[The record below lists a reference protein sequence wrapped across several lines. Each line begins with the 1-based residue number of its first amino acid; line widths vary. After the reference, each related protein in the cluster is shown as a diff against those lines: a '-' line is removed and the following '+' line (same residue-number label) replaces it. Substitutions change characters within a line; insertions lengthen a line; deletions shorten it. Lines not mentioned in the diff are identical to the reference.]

1 MAGYQR
7 FVAYVYEYR
16 KGKKD
21 GSSGYVRVEARD
33 RKCRMEVHLR
43 CVGLEPG
50 SRCRVYGFVRREG
63 LMDGILIGCCVTGQE
78 RIECMLETDAGDI
91 GGMGKS
97 LQDLG
102 GMLLISDAGGFWGT
116 EWDDQP
122 IRPENFREWK
132 KEKESESQN
141 KRSRENSES
150 TAEPKIMIAE
160 EVQEE
165 GAAEGSQWL
174 NAEVQE
180 PLQAGDHMGV
190 RPAELGSRLSGTGSE
205 RPGMHPPEPGLNQP
219 GMRPPGQNHLGPR
232 PQEPSSSRPGLRP
245 VEPGSNPS
253 GMRPSQSGMNDPGSR
268 PPEPS
273 RPGQPRPEPGSRPP
287 ESPRPEPPRPESP
300 RPNPGPRPPEL
311 PRSEPPR
318 PNAGPRP
325 LEPPHPEPPRP
336 TPGPRPPESP
346 RPDQPNPTPGPR
358 PPQPS
363 RPGQPNPDPGP
374 RPSRPLPGI
383 PCDVPFNDGQFTDCR
398 KIKPSDCSV
407 LCKQNGCFCNNRFVI
422 YGYQNFGH
430 LLLCRNHRGQ
440 YILGVPGGY
449 SQQERFMANM
459 FGFPYFKECPDIHIP
474 GGKGGYWYCFI
485 NV

>member
-21 GSSGYVRVEARD
+21 GSSGYVRVEAMD

-63 LMDGILIGCCVTGQE
+63 LMDGILIGSCVTGQE

-132 KEKESESQN
+132 KEKTESQKEEERNRKEREKN
-141 KRSRENSES
+141 KETEKGEMEQSGASSELSENEE
-150 TAEPKIMIAE
+150 AKIMKAE
-160 EVQEE
+160 EVLEEDIGFSAESIQQSMEFQQEST
-165 GAAEGSQWL
+165 GAAE
-174 NAEVQE
+174 
-180 PLQAGDHMGV
+180 
-190 RPAELGSRLSGTGSE
+190 TGL
-205 RPGMHPPEPGLNQP
+205 PKPPEPPRRDQVNP
-219 GMRPPGQNHLGPR
+219 GSDPR
-232 PQEPSSSRPGLRP
+232 P
-245 VEPGSNPS
+245 
-253 GMRPSQSGMNDPGSR
+253 
-268 PPEPS
+268 
-273 RPGQPRPEPGSRPP
+273 
-287 ESPRPEPPRPESP
+287 PEPPRPGQP
-300 RPNPGPRPPEL
+300 RPNPGPRPPQ
-311 PRSEPPR
+311 PG
-318 PNAGPRP
+318 PNHPNPGSR
-325 LEPPHPEPPRP
+325 PPH
-336 TPGPRPPESP
+336 
-346 RPDQPNPTPGPR
+346 
-358 PPQPS
+358 
-363 RPGQPNPDPGP
+363 
-374 RPSRPLPGI
+374 PLPGI

-398 KIKPSDCSV
+398 KIKPSDCSI

-474 GGKGGYWYCFI
+474 GGKGGYWYSFI

>member
-63 LMDGILIGCCVTGQE
+63 LMDGILIGSCVTGQE

-132 KEKESESQN
+132 KEEKEPEGQDKSSE
-141 KRSRENSES
+141 ENLKLE
-150 TAEPKIMIAE
+150 AEPKIMIAE
-160 EVQEE
+160 EVREE
-165 GAAEGSQWL
+165 EAVEGLQWL
-174 NAEVQE
+174 DAEVQK
-180 PLQAGDHMGV
+180 PLQVGERMGV
-190 RPAELGSRLSGTGSE
+190 RPAESGSRLSGTGSE
-205 RPGMHPPEPGLNQP
+205 RPGMHPPESGLDQP
-219 GMRPPGQNHLGPR
+219 EMRPPEQPR
-232 PQEPSSSRPGLRP
+232 PGQT
-245 VEPGSNPS
+245 NPEH
-253 GMRPSQSGMNDPGSR
+253 GSR
-268 PPEPS
+268 PPELP

-287 ESPRPEPPRPESP
+287 ESPRPEPPRPEPP
-300 RPNPGPRPPEL
+300 RPNPGPRPPE
-311 PRSEPPR
+311 SPR
-318 PNAGPRP
+318 PGRP
-325 LEPPHPEPPRP
+325 NPN
-336 TPGPRPPESP
+336 PGPRPPEPP
-346 RPDQPNPTPGPR
+346 RPGRPNPNPDPK

-374 RPSRPLPGI
+374 RPPRPLPGI

-398 KIKPSDCSV
+398 KIKPSDCSI

-459 FGFPYFKECPDIHIP
+459 FGFPYFKECSDIHIP

>member
-33 RKCRMEVHLR
+33 RRCLIEVHLR

-50 SRCRVYGFVRREG
+50 SKCRVYGFVRREG
-63 LMDGILIGCCVTGQE
+63 LMDGILIGSCTTGREQ
-78 RIECMLETDAGDI
+78 IECVLETETENI
-91 GGMGKS
+91 GGMGKN
-97 LQDLG
+97 LRDLG

-132 KEKESESQN
+132 KEKKSENQN
-141 KRSRENSES
+141 KSSGENSEPE
-150 TAEPKIMIAE
+150 AESKIMIAE
-160 EVQEE
+160 EVREEE
-165 GAAEGSQWL
+165 GAEGSQWL

-180 PLQAGDHMGV
+180 SLQAIDHMGV
-190 RPAELGSRLSGTGSE
+190 RLAELGSRPSGTDSE
-205 RPGMHPPEPGLNQP
+205 RLGMHPPEP
-219 GMRPPGQNHLGPR
+219 PR
-232 PQEPSSSRPGLRP
+232 PEPPRPEPPRP
-245 VEPGSNPS
+245 NPGP
-253 GMRPSQSGMNDPGSR
+253 R

-273 RPGQPRPEPGSRPP
+273 RPGQPNSNSGSRPT
-287 ESPRPEPPRPESP
+287 EPPRPGEP
-300 RPNPGPRPPEL
+300 HPNPGPRPPQ
-311 PRSEPPR
+311 PP
-318 PNAGPRP
+318 
-325 LEPPHPEPPRP
+325 
-336 TPGPRPPESP
+336 
-346 RPDQPNPTPGPR
+346 
-358 PPQPS
+358 
-363 RPGQPNPDPGP
+363 RPGQPHPSPGP
-374 RPSRPLPGI
+374 KPPRLLPGI

>member
-21 GSSGYVRVEARD
+21 GSSGYVRVEAMD

-63 LMDGILIGCCVTGQE
+63 LLDGILIGSCVTGQE

-122 IRPENFREWK
+122 IRPENFQEWK
-132 KEKESESQN
+132 KENETESQN
-141 KRSRENSES
+141 KSSGENSES
-150 TAEPKIMIAE
+150 AAEPKIMIAE
-160 EVQEE
+160 EIREE
-165 GAAEGSQWL
+165 GVESSQRL
-174 NAEVQE
+174 DMEVPE
-180 PLQAGDHMGV
+180 LSRSGTAHMDV
-190 RPAELGSRLSGTGSE
+190 RPAESDPEAVGSGSD
-205 RPGMHPPEPGLNQP
+205 RS
-219 GMRPPGQNHLGPR
+219 GMRPP
-232 PQEPSSSRPGLRP
+232 
-245 VEPGSNPS
+245 
-253 GMRPSQSGMNDPGSR
+253 R
-268 PPEPS
+268 PP
-273 RPGQPRPEPGSRPP
+273 
-287 ESPRPEPPRPESP
+287 
-300 RPNPGPRPPEL
+300 
-311 PRSEPPR
+311 
-318 PNAGPRP
+318 
-325 LEPPHPEPPRP
+325 
-336 TPGPRPPESP
+336 
-346 RPDQPNPTPGPR
+346 
-358 PPQPS
+358 
-363 RPGQPNPDPGP
+363 
-374 RPSRPLPGI
+374 RPLPGI
-383 PCDVPFNDGQFTDCR
+383 SCDVPFNDGQFTDCR

-440 YILGVPGGY
+440 YILGVPGEY

-459 FGFPYFKECPDIHIP
+459 FGFPYFKECQDIHTS

>member
-21 GSSGYVRVEARD
+21 GSSGYVRVEAMD

-63 LMDGILIGCCVTGQE
+63 LLDGILIGSCVTGQE

-132 KEKESESQN
+132 KENEAESQN
-141 KRSRENSES
+141 KSSGENSES

-160 EVQEE
+160 EIREE
-165 GAAEGSQWL
+165 GMESPQRL
-174 NAEVQE
+174 DTEVPE
-180 PLQAGDHMGV
+180 LSRSGTANMDV
-190 RPAELGSRLSGTGSE
+190 RPEESDPGAAGSGSD
-205 RPGMHPPEPGLNQP
+205 RSGMHPPKSDSNLLGMMRSPVQGQNYPAQGQPESMSNHPDARPSEPEPNAL
-219 GMRPPGQNHLGPR
+219 GMRPP
-232 PQEPSSSRPGLRP
+232 EPDSKRL
-245 VEPGSNPS
+245 
-253 GMRPSQSGMNDPGSR
+253 
-268 PPEPS
+268 
-273 RPGQPRPEPGSRPP
+273 
-287 ESPRPEPPRPESP
+287 
-300 RPNPGPRPPEL
+300 
-311 PRSEPPR
+311 
-318 PNAGPRP
+318 
-325 LEPPHPEPPRP
+325 
-336 TPGPRPPESP
+336 
-346 RPDQPNPTPGPR
+346 GPR
-358 PPQPS
+358 PPQPGPNHPNPGS
-363 RPGQPNPDPGP
+363 RPP
-374 RPSRPLPGI
+374 RPLPGI
-383 PCDVPFNDGQFTDCR
+383 SCDVPFNDGQFTDCR

-440 YILGVPGGY
+440 YILGVPGEY

-459 FGFPYFKECPDIHIP
+459 FGFPYFKECQDIHIS

>member
-21 GSSGYVRVEARD
+21 GSSGYVRVEAMD

-63 LMDGILIGCCVTGQE
+63 LMDGILIGSCVTGREQ
-78 RIECMLETDAGDI
+78 IECVLETETENI
-91 GGMGKS
+91 GGMGKN
-97 LQDLG
+97 LRDLG

-132 KEKESESQN
+132 KEKESENQN
-141 KRSRENSES
+141 KSGGENFELE
-150 TAEPKIMIAE
+150 AEPKIMIAE
-160 EVQEE
+160 EVREE
-165 GAAEGSQWL
+165 GVESSQRPDT
-174 NAEVQE
+174 EVPEIFQSGT
-180 PLQAGDHMGV
+180 ARMGV
-190 RPAELGSRLSGTGSE
+190 RPAESGPGTAGVGSD
-205 RPGMHPPEPGLNQP
+205 RPGMHPPESDQNRL
-219 GMRPPGQNHLGPR
+219 GMPSPEQGQNYPGQGWPESMSNR
-232 PQEPSSSRPGLRP
+232 PDLRP
-245 VEPGSNPS
+245 SEPGPNPS
-253 GMRPSQSGMNDPGSR
+253 GMRLPEPDSKRPGSR
-268 PPEPS
+268 PPQ
-273 RPGQPRPEPGSRPP
+273 PGPNHPNSGSRPP
-287 ESPRPEPPRPESP
+287 ES
-300 RPNPGPRPPEL
+300 GPRPPK
-311 PRSEPPR
+311 PP
-318 PNAGPRP
+318 
-325 LEPPHPEPPRP
+325 
-336 TPGPRPPESP
+336 
-346 RPDQPNPTPGPR
+346 
-358 PPQPS
+358 
-363 RPGQPNPDPGP
+363 
-374 RPSRPLPGI
+374 RPLPGI
-383 PCDVPFNDGQFTDCR
+383 SCDVPFNDGQFTDCR

-459 FGFPYFKECPDIHIP
+459 FGFPYFKECLDIHIP

-485 NV
+485 NI